1 MTRWGLETCKSNRF
15 FESSQSAEVI
25 EPKSLL
31 QRIFGTMSP
40 LMDFNR
46 LRSFAAVAEAG
57 HLTRA
62 AQKLHISQPALSA
75 QIKALED
82 ELGLTLF
89 ERTSTGMTLTAA
101 GKRLL
106 AEADK
111 ILAASQTFEAEARA
125 LKGGVAGKARVGTL
139 SDPEFIR
146 LGEFMAAARE
156 RYPLLEIDF
165 QHEITGVAMQRVRD
179 ASLEASFYYGH
190 MPYPQVDGVALREL
204 AYRIAAPAAWRD
216 RIQHAGWAELGE
228 MPWIMPPPVSTHH
241 QFAAAMFR
249 EHGVEPATLI
259 GADDEAVVSSL
270 VASGAGVALMRE
282 DVALHKAQ
290 AGEVCLWQDMRI
302 GTTLRFIYLRS
313 REHDPIVRALLDV
326 VKESWQLRRDAGTVK
341 RRKTARPV
349 RYRSAATVAPKEAP
363 S

>member
-1 MTRWGLETCKSNRF
+1 
-15 FESSQSAEVI
+15 
-25 EPKSLL
+25 
-31 QRIFGTMSP
+31 
-40 LMDFNR
+40 MDFNR

-89 ERTSTGMTLTAA
+89 ERTSTGMALTAA

-190 MPYPQVDGVALREL
+190 MPYPQVDGIALREL

>member
-1 MTRWGLETCKSNRF
+1 MTRWGLETGKSNRF

-111 ILAASQTFEAEARA
+111 ILVASQTFEAEARA

-190 MPYPQVDGVALREL
+190 MPYPQVDGIALREL

>member
-1 MTRWGLETCKSNRF
+1 
-15 FESSQSAEVI
+15 
-25 EPKSLL
+25 
-31 QRIFGTMSP
+31 
-40 LMDFNR
+40 MDFNR
-46 LRSFAAVAEAG
+46 LRSFAAVAETG

-62 AQKLHISQPALSA
+62 AEKLHISQPALSA

-82 ELGLTLF
+82 ELDLTLF

-111 ILAASQTFEAEARA
+111 VLAASQALEAEARA
-125 LKGGVAGKARVGTL
+125 LKGTVSGMARVGTL
-139 SDPEFIR
+139 SDPAFIR
-146 LGEFMAAARE
+146 LGEFMAAAGE
-156 RYPLLEIDF
+156 RYPRLEIIF

-179 ASLEASFYYGH
+179 GSLEASFYYGH
-190 MPYPQVDGVALREL
+190 MPYPQVAGIGLREL

-216 RIQHAGWAELGE
+216 RVQRAGWREIGEL
-228 MPWIMPPPVSTHH
+228 PWIMPPPVSTHH

-249 EHGVEPATLI
+249 EHGVEPAKVI

-270 VASGAGVALMRE
+270 VASGAGLALMRE
-282 DVALHKAQ
+282 DVALAMVQ
-290 AGEVCLWQDMRI
+290 AGDVCLWQDIRI
-302 GTTLRFIYLRS
+302 GTMLRFIYLRS

-326 VKESWQLRRDAGTVK
+326 CKLSWPMRCDERVATRRRAGRLANDQLTAKAATKES
-341 RRKTARPV
+341 
-349 RYRSAATVAPKEAP
+349 S

>member
-1 MTRWGLETCKSNRF
+1 
-15 FESSQSAEVI
+15 
-25 EPKSLL
+25 
-31 QRIFGTMSP
+31 
-40 LMDFNR
+40 MDFNR

-62 AQKLHISQPALSA
+62 AEKLHISQPALSA

-82 ELGLTLF
+82 ELDLTLF

-125 LKGGVAGKARVGTL
+125 LKGGISGKARVGTL
-139 SDPEFIR
+139 SDPAFIR
-146 LGEFMAAARE
+146 LGEFMAAALE

-179 ASLEASFYYGH
+179 GSLEASFYYGH
-190 MPYPQVDGVALREL
+190 MPYPQLADVALREL

-216 RIQHAGWAELGE
+216 RIQHAGWPEIGEL
-228 MPWIMPPPVSTHH
+228 PWIMPPPVSTHH

-249 EHGVEPATLI
+249 EHGIEPAKLI

-270 VASGAGVALMRE
+270 VASGVGVALMRE
-282 DVALHKAQ
+282 DVALTKAQ
-290 AGEVCLWQDMRI
+290 AGEVCLWQDTRI
-302 GTTLRFIYLRS
+302 DTTLRFIYLRS

-326 VKESWQLRRDAGTVK
+326 VKASWQVRRDAGKPTRRRTV
-341 RRKTARPV
+341 RAGSN
-349 RYRSAATVAPKEAP
+349 RSAANVAPKESP

>member
-1 MTRWGLETCKSNRF
+1 MPS
-15 FESSQSAEVI
+15 
-25 EPKSLL
+25 
-31 QRIFGTMSP
+31 
-40 LMDFNR
+40 MDFNR

-62 AQKLHISQPALSA
+62 AEKLHISQPALSA

-82 ELGLTLF
+82 ELDLTLF

-125 LKGGVAGKARVGTL
+125 LKGGVSGKARVGTL
-139 SDPEFIR
+139 SDPAFIR
-146 LGEFMAAARE
+146 LGEFMAVALE
-156 RYPLLEIDF
+156 RYPRLEIDF

-179 ASLEASFYYGH
+179 GSLEASFYYGH
-190 MPYPQVDGVALREL
+190 MPYLQVAGIALREL

-216 RIQHAGWAELGE
+216 RIERAGWPEIGEL
-228 MPWIMPPPVSTHH
+228 PWIMPPPVSTHH

-249 EHGVEPATLI
+249 EHGIEPATLI

-270 VASGAGVALMRE
+270 VVSGVGVALMRE
-282 DVALHKAQ
+282 DVALEKAQ

-326 VKESWQLRRDAGTVK
+326 AKGSWQLRRDAGTAT
-341 RRKTARPV
+341 RRRTARQGGD
-349 RYRSAATVAPKEAP
+349 RSGANAAPKESP

>member
-1 MTRWGLETCKSNRF
+1 
-15 FESSQSAEVI
+15 
-25 EPKSLL
+25 
-31 QRIFGTMSP
+31 
-40 LMDFNR
+40 MDFTR

-111 ILAASQTFEAEARA
+111 ILVASQTFEAEARA

-190 MPYPQVDGVALREL
+190 MPYPQVDGIALREL

>member
-1 MTRWGLETCKSNRF
+1 
-15 FESSQSAEVI
+15 
-25 EPKSLL
+25 
-31 QRIFGTMSP
+31 
-40 LMDFNR
+40 MDFNR

-62 AQKLHISQPALSA
+62 AEKLHISQPALSA

-82 ELGLTLF
+82 ELDLALF

-125 LKGGVAGKARVGTL
+125 LKGGISGKARVGTL
-139 SDPEFIR
+139 SDPAFIR
-146 LGEFMAAARE
+146 LGEFMAAALE

-179 ASLEASFYYGH
+179 GSLEASFYYGH
-190 MPYPQVDGVALREL
+190 MPYPQLADVALREL

-216 RIQHAGWAELGE
+216 RIQHAGWPQIGEL
-228 MPWIMPPPVSTHH
+228 PWIMPPPVSTHH

-249 EHGVEPATLI
+249 EHGIEPAKLI

-270 VASGAGVALMRE
+270 VVSGVGVALMRE
-282 DVALHKAQ
+282 DIALTKAQ
-290 AGEVCLWQDMRI
+290 AGEVCLWQDTRI
-302 GTTLRFIYLRS
+302 DTTLRFIYLRS

-326 VKESWQLRRDAGTVK
+326 VKASWQVRRDAGKPTRRRTV
-341 RRKTARPV
+341 RAGSN
-349 RYRSAATVAPKEAP
+349 RSAANIAPKESP

>member
-1 MTRWGLETCKSNRF
+1 
-15 FESSQSAEVI
+15 
-25 EPKSLL
+25 
-31 QRIFGTMSP
+31 
-40 LMDFNR
+40 MDFNR

-106 AEADK
+106 VEADK

-146 LGEFMAAARE
+146 LGEFMAVARE

-190 MPYPQVDGVALREL
+190 VPYPQVDGIALREL

-241 QFAAAMFR
+241 QFAGAMFR

-326 VKESWQLRRDAGTVK
+326 VKESWQLRRDAGTVT
-341 RRKTARPV
+341 RRRTARPV
-349 RYRSAATVAPKEAP
+349 RDRSAATAAPKEAP